1 MKALVVY
8 YSRTGNTKQVAEMI
22 AGELKADLEEL
33 VDKKGRRGLLGYLR
47 SGRDAVRDKTTE
59 LKPLQRQSSDY
70 DLIFVGTPV
79 WASRPAPA
87 VRAFLESQDLSGKKV
102 ALFCTMASRGE
113 EATFSTMRTLFPQ
126 AEVAGQLAVAMKKE
140 NRSQIEERVAQWV
153 TPWKSKD

>member
-33 VDKKGRRGLLGYLR
+33 VDKKDRRGLLGYLR

-87 VRAFLESQDLSGKKV
+87 VRAFLESQDLSGKRV

-113 EATFSTMRTLFPQ
+113 EATFSTMRMLFPQ
-126 AEVAGQLAVAMKKE
+126 AEVAGQLAVAMRKE